1 MLEIIEL
8 TNSTNQTKTV
18 LYGDRNIR
26 FDIRWNYLK
35 NHWFLDLYEND
46 TPIYVGITMT
56 PNSNL
61 LFDRLKLGKLFL
73 IDTKYGATSDP
84 IKKEDLGKRLQL
96 ARLYEI

>member
-8 TNSTNQTKTV
+8 TTPTEQTKTV
-18 LYGDRNIR
+18 LYGDRNIKMS
-26 FDIRWNYLK
+26 IKWNYLK

-46 TPIYVGITMT
+46 TPLYTGVTMT

-61 LFDRLKLGKLFL
+61 LYDKLNLGKLFL
-73 IDTKYGATSDP
+73 IDTQYGNTTEP

-96 ARLYEI
+96 ARLYEG